1 MNYRTAIK
9 NRRQKQGAINSQVKD
24 AMRGLTPRTAK
35 LTYDLSHDLKNV
47 FDNDRNAYVKAIQA
61 VSNLIDSFAL
71 PSRPKYSLCGMVKSA
86 TAKDGTVTDGIIR
99 INAILSTLMGHKASI
114 DIPVIVREKMLIE
127 PAVFFYD
134 GAPYVMCKA
143 AFDQL
148 VKRGTLQK
156 DLAPRSMYSAPFD
169 GEVAEAE
176 PPRQP
181 IINRNHMFS
190 PGSMNPW
197 KFRRYSQTTPR
208 QIDPLSPEVV
218 QDPKELSPDTTVEQM
233 LGTLSKM
240 KLAPDRQKVV
250 NDLKRTYLKDK
261 DNPDT
266 ESFVRGWLEKEIIDS
281 QEYMDIGKSV
291 SEGVGITPRD
301 TGRGIEYRTIDA
313 AKEKVQRERTNIDT
327 PTEMPELWGEYTED
341 QMLDPAERCRHDM
354 VQVGSEV
361 SLKKDFEVRERGGS
375 QIVIPS
381 GEEGKVIKD
390 MKGDG
395 MCMVVHFPV
404 MHLDAV
410 VPVKFLKGASFNQ
423 KADSQVEVPKASGGT
438 EVITVDELRARI
450 DKYRNAIE
458 YRTNALENHSYMIPP
473 SSRKPEYENIQKLKS
488 HLYELEN
495 ILKGVSSS
503 PFDRSAA
510 VKDVWQ
516 TTKEKMPEHAK
527 TLMGERPAGSQW
539 GGEGFGE
546 QHLDLPWEDVTE
558 KVPEGAKMPGAK
570 YWHLPPEHR
579 KQHFPQANVGAVP
592 MTELPANLL
601 SKVQMAQGAHGKE
614 LQIREEDLPPE
625 LLEQAGEF
633 GAHLI
638 TGPEEGVGDV
648 VYTAFP
654 GPIMAPLP
662 RNFEGDVSELMKHE
676 KPYAVKVVKG
686 TKTASKIEDLKQQ
699 LHDLYREQ
707 DELKGDVGLDKRQ
720 RYLGITKRIDALKAE
735 IAKQESTKHQAAT
748 VDQVKHEIR
757 EMLREG
763 YQDIDIQAAITQK
776 YPDVAEEALSGLK

>member
-1 MNYRTAIK
+1 
-9 NRRQKQGAINSQVKD
+9 
-24 AMRGLTPRTAK
+24 
-35 LTYDLSHDLKNV
+35 
-47 FDNDRNAYVKAIQA
+47 
-61 VSNLIDSFAL
+61 
-71 PSRPKYSLCGMVKSA
+71 
-86 TAKDGTVTDGIIR
+86 
-99 INAILSTLMGHKASI
+99 
-114 DIPVIVREKMLIE
+114 
-127 PAVFFYD
+127 
-134 GAPYVMCKA
+134 
-143 AFDQL
+143 
-148 VKRGTLQK
+148 
-156 DLAPRSMYSAPFD
+156 MYSAPFD

-197 KFRRYSQTTPR
+197 KFRRYSQ
-208 QIDPLSPEVV
+208 
-218 QDPKELSPDTTVEQM
+218 
-233 LGTLSKM
+233 
-240 KLAPDRQKVV
+240 
-250 NDLKRTYLKDK
+250 
-261 DNPDT
+261 
-266 ESFVRGWLEKEIIDS
+266 
-281 QEYMDIGKSV
+281 
-291 SEGVGITPRD
+291 
-301 TGRGIEYRTIDA
+301 
-313 AKEKVQRERTNIDT
+313 KEKVQRERTNIDT

-438 EVITVDELRARI
+438 
-450 DKYRNAIE
+450 
-458 YRTNALENHSYMIPP
+458 
-473 SSRKPEYENIQKLKS
+473 
-488 HLYELEN
+488 ELEN

-662 RNFEGDVSELMKHE
+662 RNFEGDVSELMKHG

-686 TKTASKIEDLKQQ
+686 TKTAGKIEDLKQQ

-707 DELKGDVGLDKRQ
+707 DELKGDIGFDRRQ

-735 IAKQESTKHQAAT
+735 IAKLESKHQAAEDKPFNRAWPTPEDPDGMRYMRTRKEEEDRERERERIRKEKERETPAQKGGQKRAAT
-748 VDQVKHEIR
+748 VEQVKHEIR